1 MRVIGLWISVFL
13 LSVPAFSSAVAEGE
27 RDRRLAADLIVISGD
42 IRGLGDKTLSEIQQR
57 GLWHRI
63 QGGAAALGLEIRQAR
78 NLNPLLPP
86 APPDLLGAVLQSA
99 ASQDIDG
106 VRAGVAELSRLYPFK
121 ALGILPAD
129 DRPAAIDRAR
139 SIYES
144 YCAGCHDVPDMDVH
158 RPAWNLFSQAR
169 KMSKKELAARLIVG
183 VKGDSL
189 MALDNPLTD
198 AEISALV
205 AFFRK

>member
-13 LSVPAFSSAVAEGE
+13 FSVPAFSGAAAQGE
-27 RDRRLAADLIVISGD
+27 RERRLAADLIVMSGD
-42 IRGLGDKTLSEIQQR
+42 IRQLGQENLSEIHQQ

-63 QGGAAALGLEIRQAR
+63 QGGVAALGLEIREAR
-78 NLNPLLPP
+78 NVNPLLPP
-86 APPDLLGAVLQSA
+86 APPGLLDTVFQSA
-99 ASQDIDG
+99 LSQDIDG
-106 VRAGVAELSRLYPFK
+106 IRSGISEMIRLYPFK

-129 DRPAAIDRAR
+129 DRPVAIDRAR

-144 YCAGCHDVPDMDVH
+144 YCAGCHDAPDMDVE
-158 RPAWNLFSQAR
+158 RPAWNLFLQAK
-169 KMSKKELAARLIVG
+169 KMNQAELAARLVVG
-183 VKGDSL
+183 VRGDSL